1 MSGEIRGE
9 TRSYG
14 RSVGLL
20 TVALGTA
27 GLLAYAFFAIAS
39 HTLDRD
45 DYGQIVVL
53 WSAVFLII
61 STLFRPIEQLLSRT
75 VAELDEQGRSVRHAL
90 RVAASIQLA
99 VAAAFTVISLALFS
113 PLENDLFGGD
123 ALFVWV
129 MIGAVLAFGGS
140 YFARGF
146 LAGRRQMGLYGA
158 VLLVDGMA
166 RLSFALALAFGIA
179 DGVGVVAVGIAV
191 APLLSLVV
199 VPFALRAKAPPR
211 DPSFDPADKVA
222 VEAAPEFTLA
232 QGGGF
237 AAAVLVIMLSEQVFL
252 NGGPLFVRAAEGTA
266 AAGFIFNVLMVA
278 RAPVVLFQA
287 VAASLLPHLT
297 RLRSR
302 GDETSAEAFRVSV
315 RMTLLVIAGFSVA
328 VVLGL
333 IAVGPQVMEL
343 AFGEKFEYDRLGLVL
358 VGLGMGFYL
367 TAATLNQAALA
378 EGQARAAAGCW
389 LVCAVGFI
397 VINLVPGLDVFRR
410 VEVGFLAAAAV
421 LSILLYALHRH
432 PISRPED
439 VPEPDSPLELELRAA
454 AADEVA

>member
-1 MSGEIRGE
+1 MSGEAIGE

-39 HTLDRD
+39 HTLGRD
-45 DYGQIVVL
+45 DYGQVVVL

-61 STLFRPIEQLLSRT
+61 STLFRPVEQLLSRT
-75 VAELDEQGRSVRHAL
+75 VAELDERGRSIRHAM
-90 RVAASIQLA
+90 RIAAAIQLGL
-99 VAAAFTVISLALFS
+99 AAAFTVVALALFG

-123 ALFVWV
+123 ALFVWT

-140 YFARGF
+140 YFARGY
-146 LAGRRQMGLYGA
+146 LAGRHQMGLYGA
-158 VLLVDGMA
+158 VLLVDGVA
-166 RLSFALALAFGIA
+166 RLSFALALALGIA
-179 DGVGVVAVGIAV
+179 DGVGVVAVGIGV
-191 APLLSLVV
+191 APLVSLAV
-199 VPFALRAKAPPR
+199 VPFALRTTAPPR
-211 DPSFDPADKVA
+211 AAPVEPEEKVT

-237 AAAVLVIMLSEQVFL
+237 AAAVLLIMLSEQVFL

-302 GDETSAEAFRVSV
+302 GDESSEEAFRISI
-315 RMTLLVIAGFSVA
+315 RMTLLVIAGFA
-328 VVLGL
+328 TTVVLGL
-333 IAVGPQVMEL
+333 VAVGPQVMEI

-378 EGQARAAAGCW
+378 QGQTRAAAVCW
-389 LVCAVGFI
+389 VICAIGFI

-410 VEVGFLAAAAV
+410 VEIGFLAAAALLTV
-421 LSILLYALHRH
+421 LLYALHRH
-432 PISRPED
+432 PVIRPED
-439 VPEPDSPLELELRAA
+439 VPAPDSPIEMELRAA